1 MFINIRLVICQKYP
15 IKSISSPVYILIAIL
30 RLMSGISISNCL
42 AINTKIMNTIT
53 VIYNNIYFIL
63 FIE

>member
-1 MFINIRLVICQKYP
+1 MSEKYP

-42 AINTKIMNTIT
+42 AINAQNNEYE
-53 VIYNNIYFIL
+53 YNNCYL
-63 FIE
+63 